1 MPNHLVHENS
11 PYLLQHAQNP
21 VDWYPW
27 GDEALVKARL
37 EDKPIF
43 LSIGYAACHWC
54 HVMAHESFED
64 PQTAQIMNQHFVCIK
79 VDREERPD
87 LDSIYMNAV
96 VAMTGQGGWPMS
108 VFLTPEGEPFF
119 GGTYFPPE
127 RRYNLPSFREVL
139 LSVNHAWVN
148 DRGQIDRAVRQVL
161 DHLKKTSSF
170 DTVEGQLNPEILD
183 KAVMALAQ
191 GYNWKNGGWGQAPKF
206 PQPMVIEFLLR
217 RAARGDHLALDMAT
231 HALSAMAKGGMYDVI
246 GGGFARYSTDNDW
259 LVPHFEKMLYD
270 NAQLARVYLHAYL
283 LTGDLNYRRVC
294 EETLR
299 MLVREFSHPQG
310 GFFSSL
316 DADSEGKEGKFY
328 VWTMSEIKD
337 ALENPEDVEWV
348 KAAYRISSEGN
359 FESTNVLQRQKSDS
373 ELSDLFGLPIEQVPE
388 RLDQIH
394 TLLLQVREKR
404 VRPGSDDKILVS
416 WNALVLLAF
425 SEAARY
431 LNRADYLEI
440 AIHNANFLLGNL
452 VEKGRLLRSW
462 REGKA
467 LHYAY
472 LEDYAALA
480 LGLLSLYQTDP
491 DPRWY
496 AAAVNLAGELNLHFR
511 DPQVGFFD
519 TRDDQGELL
528 VRPKGIQD
536 NATPSG
542 NALAVMLLLE
552 LAAYSG
558 RGDWRDQAEAALV
571 SIQTF
576 ASRYPT
582 AFGFWLNA
590 LDFALAPV
598 SEVAI
603 LGDKQDERTKALARV
618 LWESYRPDLIAA
630 CSELPIPEKSP
641 ALLED
646 RSLLNDLP
654 TAYVCRHFVCRQ
666 PVNDPDQLRG
676 QLEENP

>member
-1 MPNHLVHENS
+1 MPNHLIHENS
-11 PYLLQHAQNP
+11 PYLLQHALNP

-27 GDEALVKARL
+27 GEEALQKARL

-54 HVMAHESFED
+54 HVMAHESFDD
-64 PQTAQIMNQHFVCIK
+64 PQTAQIMNQHFVSIK

-108 VFLTPEGEPFF
+108 VFLTPEAEPFF
-119 GGTYFPPE
+119 GGTYFPPV
-127 RRYNLPSFREVL
+127 RRYNMPSFREVL
-139 LSVNHAWVN
+139 LSVNQAWVN
-148 DRGQIDRAVRQVL
+148 DRRQIDQSVSQIM
-161 DHLKKTSSF
+161 DHLRKASSF
-170 DTVEGQLNPEILD
+170 DPVEGQLNPELLD

-191 GYNWKNGGWGQAPKF
+191 GYDWRKGGWGQAPKF

-217 RAARGDHLALDMAT
+217 RAARGDHLALDMAA
-231 HALSAMAKGGMYDVI
+231 HVLSAMAKGGMYDVI

-270 NAQLARVYLHAYL
+270 NAQLARAYLHAYL
-283 LTGDLNYRRVC
+283 LTGDQDYRRVC
-294 EETLR
+294 EETLG
-299 MLVREFSHPQG
+299 MLAREFAHPQG

-316 DADSEGKEGKFY
+316 DADSEGQEGKYY
-328 VWTMSEIKD
+328 VWTLPEVKE
-337 ALENPEDVEWV
+337 ALNDPTDVEWV
-348 KAAYRISSEGN
+348 IAAYQISPEGN
-359 FESTNVLQRQKSDS
+359 FEGANILQRQKSDS
-373 ELSDLFGLPIEQVPE
+373 ELSDLFSIPIEQVPE
-388 RLDQIH
+388 RLAQIH
-394 TLLLQVREKR
+394 TLLLQSREKR
-404 VRPGSDDKILVS
+404 VRPGTDDKILVS
-416 WNALVLLAF
+416 WNALALLAF

-440 AIHNANFLLGNL
+440 AVRNANFLLGNL
-452 VEKGRLLRSW
+452 VGEGRLLRSW

-467 LHYAY
+467 LHNAY

-480 LGLLSLYQTDP
+480 LGLLSLYQSDSN
-491 DPRWY
+491 PRWY
-496 AAAVNLAGELNLHFR
+496 AAAVDLAREMNLHFR

-528 VRPKGIQD
+528 VRPKDIQD

-558 RGDWRDQAEAALV
+558 KGDWRDQAEAALV
-571 SIQTF
+571 SIQPP

-603 LGDKQDERTKALARV
+603 LGDKRDERTEALVRV
-618 LWESYRPDLIAA
+618 LWEKYHPDLVAA
-630 CSELPIPEKSP
+630 CSEFPIPENSP
-641 ALLED
+641 ALLEN
-646 RSLLNDLP
+646 RLLLNNMP
-654 TAYVCRHFVCRQ
+654 TAYVCHQFVCRQ
-666 PVNDPDQLRG
+666 PVNDPYQLRS